1 MNERQI
7 TINDCSLYCMEDK
20 AGSQKDIILL
30 HGAKF
35 SAATWQKIG
44 TLDVLKEAGYRV
56 HALDVPGFGKSA
68 PCSTPPVQ
76 LLHDFILKD
85 QINSPVLI
93 GPSMGGSI
101 CMDYYFTWP
110 ETVGGLVL
118 VGTVGIQKHRDRFRG
133 VNVPCL
139 LVWGENDTV
148 SPPSDANFLQ
158 QEIPV
163 AELVVLEN
171 APHPCYL
178 DQPDQWHRSLAAF
191 LSGNDF

>member
-1 MNERQI
+1 MNERQVI
-7 TINDCSLYCMEDK
+7 IDDCSLYCMEDK

-44 TLDVLKEAGYRV
+44 TLDVLSEAGYRV
-56 HALDVPGFGKSA
+56 HALDMPGFGKST
-68 PCSTPPVQ
+68 PCSASPIQ
-76 LLHDFILKD
+76 LLHSFIL
-85 QINSPVLI
+85 QERINSPVLI

-101 CMDYYFTWP
+101 CLDYYFTWP

-118 VGTVGIQKHRDRFRG
+118 AGTVGIQKHRDQFRG
-133 VNVPCL
+133 INVPCL

-148 SPPSDANFLQ
+148 SPSSGARFLE
-158 QEIPV
+158 QEIPI
-163 AELVVLEN
+163 AQLVVLEN
-171 APHPCYL
+171 AAHPCYL

-191 LSGNDF
+191 LSENAF